1 MAEAL
6 NLVKGSGIELTKNAA
21 NNTLTIS
28 AIGST
33 IHGMD
38 YGTYAVINGTT
49 TLPTTDAVNVII
61 YITGG
66 QAGRGYSESYTYF
79 WKTSQSTSSELD
91 PKTGQTISVHRSTF
105 TKVYGSAEYNT
116 LVYTNT
122 TDSWVLS

>member
-38 YGTYAVINGTT
+38 YGTYSVISGTT
-49 TLPTTDAVNVII
+49 TLPTTAEVNVII
-61 YITGG
+61 YVNGA
-66 QAGRGYSESYTYF
+66 QAGKGYNESYTYF

-91 PKTGQTISVHRSTF
+91 PKTGMYITVHRSTF

-116 LVYTNT
+116 LVYTDT